1 LRRQLSSLKFPGIF
15 DLNSDS
21 RHEPLT
27 VRPVVR
33 GGVEGGV
40 QSMRRPVAWAF
51 AIASI
56 LALTACGF
64 ARWPLSAAKVGDS
77 LNAAV
82 GASPRLHWSAPQT
95 ATFSFLPWPSLR
107 IVDARLDDAGGVNLL
122 SAPTARLDLSLVE
135 LMRGRFIPTRAILV
149 SPTVTLDVDRPPFA
163 AAAVGTGAP
172 TSVAGALAPLRSL
185 SLSNGFLRV
194 VGARRGLDTLI
205 ANVEGRLDGLTVGNQ
220 LRFNLSAEW
229 RNAPIAI
236 AGVLSDP
243 EAAAKGASSRFE
255 FALDSPLAKFAFDGA
270 VALGEKPGAEGDM
283 TASVTSIA
291 ALAALLNARQHSV
304 LAANDIAIAGKV
316 KVAADALTLGDATI
330 TSAEQ
335 TFEGAIEIADV
346 GGRAVVSGTLA
357 GEALALE
364 PLLGPP
370 RRLFE
375 SSGGWSA
382 TPLAPTPPETFDL
395 DLRLSAGRLDVYGR
409 KLADAAASVM
419 VRDGK
424 LSVNLIDAAAYGG
437 RVNGEV
443 ALSCVGQD
451 VKLSARGELT
461 DADLGAAF
469 ADFGGP
475 TATGRGEARFSI
487 ETSGVSPA
495 AAVAALTGTAA
506 LEAADGGIVGVNLE
520 EALRRSQRRPID
532 VSRDM
537 RLGGTAFDKLAVS
550 VNFADGRAEVERGTM
565 TSHGVSAGLKGLIDL
580 VAQEWALR
588 ISAVQTDAA
597 GAESQNASHLT
608 LDIDGPW
615 TAPTVRAISQ
625 SDGAETGGEPLAPPS
640 H

>member
-1 LRRQLSSLKFPGIF
+1 
-15 DLNSDS
+15 
-21 RHEPLT
+21 
-27 VRPVVR
+27 
-33 GGVEGGV
+33 
-40 QSMRRPVAWAF
+40 MRRPVAWAF

-64 ARWPLSAAKVGDS
+64 VRWPLSAAKVGDS

-82 GASPRLHWSAPQT
+82 GASPRLHWSDPQT

-304 LAANDIAIAGKV
+304 LAANDITIAGKV

-370 RRLFE
+370 RSLFE

-382 TPLAPTPPETFDL
+382 KPLAPTPPETFDL

-419 VRDGK
+419 IRDGK
-424 LSVNLIDAAAYGG
+424 LSVNLIAAAAYGG

-451 VKLSARGELT
+451 VKVSARGELT

-469 ADFGGP
+469 ADFGRP
-475 TATGRGEARFSI
+475 TATGRGAARFSI

-495 AAVAALTGTAA
+495 AALAALTGTAA

-550 VNFADGRAEVERGTM
+550 VNFANGRAEVERGTM
-565 TSHGVSAGLKGLIDL
+565 TAHGVSAGLKGLIDL

-615 TAPTVRAISQ
+615 TAPTVGAISQ